1 MADRMS
7 KAKEF
12 ASTKWADVSASV
24 GHQRKLR
31 GLRNE
36 ITDLVQTRDRFM
48 SDMGHMVYTL
58 HGRGKVRNADLLAV
72 CERVDEINASIDELN
87 RQIQELTKPAPRGQ
101 VEEVELEDETELV
114 EEEAEGAEEPGE
126 PDEGEEGEEEDSSES
141 EDEPEQAPD

>member
-1 MADRMS
+1 MADRLS

-12 ASTKWADVSASV
+12 AGAKWADVSASV
-24 GHQRKLR
+24 GYQRKLR